1 MSVYFDSSAPV
12 KRYVR
17 ETQSEL
23 AKSFLE
29 SFTDQT
35 TSALTLIEV
44 RRVIGRYVSAI
55 EGITAAALFKRDL
68 SSMAIVEITAEIVEN
83 AAEIASK
90 THLRTLDSI
99 HLASAM
105 AASCTQIVTFDK
117 MQTRVAQSLGNLT
130 GSPGIATCCGG
141 GAGCG

>member
-1 MSVYFDSSAPV
+1 LSVYFDSSALV

-17 ETQSEL
+17 EPESEL

-29 SFTDQT
+29 SVTDPI
-35 TSALTLIEV
+35 TSAVTIIEV

-55 EGITAAALFKRDL
+55 EGITAGALFKRDL
-68 SSMAIVEITAEIVEN
+68 SSMAIVDLTAEIVEN

-105 AASCTQIVTFDK
+105 AASCTQIVTFDR
-117 MQTRVAQSLGNLT
+117 MQARVAQSLGI
-130 GSPGIATCCGG
+130 SPVILE
-141 GAGCG
+141 

>member
-1 MSVYFDSSAPV
+1 MSVYFDSSALV
-12 KRYVR
+12 KRYVQ

-35 TSALTLIEV
+35 TSAVTVIEV

-105 AASCTQIVTFDK
+105 AASCTHIVTFDK
-117 MQTRVAQSLGNLT
+117 KQALVAQSLGISSVVLE
-130 GSPGIATCCGG
+130 
-141 GAGCG
+141 